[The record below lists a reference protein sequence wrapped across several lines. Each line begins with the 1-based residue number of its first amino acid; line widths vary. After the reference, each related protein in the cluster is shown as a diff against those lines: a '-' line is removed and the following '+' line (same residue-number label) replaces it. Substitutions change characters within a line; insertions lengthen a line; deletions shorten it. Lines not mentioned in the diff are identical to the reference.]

1 MADNAENVNP
11 NMVVRFERAPHTRF
25 YMCRSCKNHLLSL
38 QNQLFR
44 DQGLNAII
52 CQNAVNVSVE
62 NEDSSWTLNHHPV
75 VNVLCNQCNT
85 TQGQKFLRTPLPTR
99 AVQEGRFLLYLNKML
114 YWDGNQVVYADTL
127 QPAAED

>member
-11 NMVVRFERAPHTRF
+11 NMVVRFERTPQTRF
-25 YMCRSCKNHLLSL
+25 FMCRSCKNHLLSL

-44 DQGLNAII
+44 DQGLHAII

-62 NEDSSWTLNHHPV
+62 HEDSSWTFNHHPV
-75 VNVLCNQCNT
+75 
-85 TQGQKFLRTPLPTR
+85 LRTPLPTR
-99 AVQEGRFLLYLNKML
+99 AIQEGRILLYLDKML

-127 QPAAED
+127 QPAED